1 MTAGEAEAY
10 HRRQVRVLAEAG
22 VDLITATTMTYVEE
36 GVGIARAAKAAGVP
50 AVVSFT
56 VETDGRLRT
65 GMALGEAI
73 EACDAATGG
82 YPAYYMVNCAHPTHF
97 RDVLSG
103 GAWLERIG
111 GIRANASKMS
121 HAELDEAPE
130 LDPGDPQ
137 ELGQDYRGADG
148 GAAAAPGARRL
159 LRHRSPPHRG
169 DQPCLRAPSPRGLS
183 RGVRPATPADAADM
197 ARLVDLASEG
207 MVRRFWA
214 EMAEPGEDVFAVGA
228 RRAARDEGAFSW
240 RNGWIAELGGVVA
253 GLLVG
258 YRIGDAPEPVDEAP
272 AMVRGLCRARERGAR
287 ELVRQ
292 RAGDLRAAPR
302 LRRRRRRCCGRRAR
316 LAEGAALSLIVA
328 DGNATARRLYEG
340 FGFVEAERRPI
351 VHDGWE
357 SDSREWV
364 LMLRPAG

>member
-1 MTAGEAEAY
+1 M
-10 HRRQVRVLAEAG
+10 LASA
-22 VDLITATTMTYVEE
+22 IAT
-36 GVGIARAAKAAGVP
+36 R
-50 AVVSFT
+50 
-56 VETDGRLRT
+56 
-65 GMALGEAI
+65 
-73 EACDAATGG
+73 
-82 YPAYYMVNCAHPTHF
+82 
-97 RDVLSG
+97 
-103 GAWLERIG
+103 
-111 GIRANASKMS
+111 
-121 HAELDEAPE
+121 PE
-130 LDPGDPQ
+130 PV
-137 ELGQDYRGADG
+137 
-148 GAAAAPGARRL
+148 
-159 LRHRSPPHRG
+159 
-169 DQPCLRAPSPRGLS
+169 
-183 RGVRPATPADAADM
+183 VRPATPADAADM

-240 RNGWIAELGGVVA
+240 RNGWIAELGGMVA

-272 AMVRGLCRARERGAR
+272 AMVRGLVELENAALGSWYVNVLATYAPHRGCGVGTA
-287 ELVRQ
+287 LLRQ
-292 RAGDLRAAPR
+292 A
-302 LRRRRRRCCGRRAR
+302 AR
-316 LAEGAALSLIVA
+316 LAEGTALSLIVA

>member
-1 MTAGEAEAY
+1 M
-10 HRRQVRVLAEAG
+10 LASA
-22 VDLITATTMTYVEE
+22 IAT
-36 GVGIARAAKAAGVP
+36 R
-50 AVVSFT
+50 
-56 VETDGRLRT
+56 
-65 GMALGEAI
+65 
-73 EACDAATGG
+73 
-82 YPAYYMVNCAHPTHF
+82 
-97 RDVLSG
+97 
-103 GAWLERIG
+103 
-111 GIRANASKMS
+111 
-121 HAELDEAPE
+121 PE
-130 LDPGDPQ
+130 PV
-137 ELGQDYRGADG
+137 
-148 GAAAAPGARRL
+148 
-159 LRHRSPPHRG
+159 
-169 DQPCLRAPSPRGLS
+169 
-183 RGVRPATPADAADM
+183 VRPATPADAADM

-240 RNGWIAELGGVVA
+240 RNGWIAELGGMVA

-272 AMVRGLCRARERGAR
+272 AMVRGLVELENAALGSWYVNVLATYAPHRGCGVGTA
-287 ELVRQ
+287 LLRQ
-292 RAGDLRAAPR
+292 AT
-302 LRRRRRRCCGRRAR
+302 R
-316 LAEGAALSLIVA
+316 LAEGTALSLIVA